1 LENYECSPDYW
12 PFNSRHRPF
21 PHRHLQQTHQTTNFG
36 KRRLGGIGESAGR
49 VLTSDGL
56 GNATWQTPPAPAKA
70 FSARLTNNEALSSNV
85 IIDLGNMTEIFDQG
99 NLFATGTN
107 TFTAP
112 EDGIYQVSFTAT
124 LNLANVT
131 QDFSTRSSFKV
142 NGQSPMKNSLLNLR
156 HHAIGTGTVAA
167 SHHNA
172 RLLQLSAGDVVG
184 VDFGATFS
192 AGNITIQGGN
202 FGNTTVLSVHQVK

>member
-1 LENYECSPDYW
+1 
-12 PFNSRHRPF
+12 
-21 PHRHLQQTHQTTNFG
+21 
-36 KRRLGGIGESAGR
+36 
-49 VLTSDGL
+49 
-56 GNATWQTPPAPAKA
+56 
-70 FSARLTNNEALSSNV
+70 
-85 IIDLGNMTEIFDQG
+85 MTEIFDQG